1 MKQFSVVPGIYRGL
15 TIILALAMLVA
26 PCSSC
31 KKPPS
36 NERGASIVPGE
47 GIQKA
52 MDAHVKELMAIP
64 GVVGVAI
71 GALEDGRPC
80 ILVLVVKKTAE
91 NRKLIPAE
99 IEAYPVKIEESGEIR
114 PMSGDSAH

>member
-1 MKQFSVVPGIYRGL
+1 MVQFSTVQGVRRGL
-15 TIILALAMLVA
+15 TIALALAMLAA
-26 PCSSC
+26 PHLGCR
-31 KKPPS
+31 KPPS

-52 MDAHVKELMAIP
+52 MEAHVDKLMAIP

-91 NRKLIPAE
+91 NRKSIPAE
-99 IEAYPVKIEESGEIR
+99 IEGYPVKIEESGVIR
-114 PMSGDSAH
+114 PMPGDSGR

>member
-1 MKQFSVVPGIYRGL
+1 MHLSKARGISRGL
-15 TIILALAMLVA
+15 AIALALAVLAA
-26 PCSSC
+26 PCPGC

-36 NERGASIVPGE
+36 NERGVPIVPGE
-47 GIQKA
+47 DVKKT
-52 MDAHVKELMAIP
+52 MDAHSHALMAIS

-80 ILVLVVKKTAE
+80 ILVLVVKETAE

-99 IEAYPVKIEESGEIR
+99 IEGYPVKIEESGVIR
-114 PMSGDSAH
+114 PMPGDSAH